1 MTSLN
6 AEPTTILYFQATT
19 PAAQG
24 GDGDQNGGGG
34 GGRPGDDMGGGVRVT
49 APPVIEKKKGLLAG
63 KKQETMSPYDVV
75 PTIRP
80 IVIVGPSLKGYEVTD
95 MMQKA
100 VFEYLKHRFEGRIFI
115 TRVSADI
122 SLGKKSV
129 LNNPP
134 KRAILDKAQ
143 FRQANVAEVQS
154 EIERIFEISRN
165 MQLVVLDC
173 DTVNHPSQLA
183 KTSLAPIVVYLK
195 ITSPKVLQRLIKS
208 RGKAQ
213 SRNLNVQVVA
223 ADKLAQCPPEMF
235 DVTLDENQLDEA
247 CEHLA
252 EYLEGYWRDV
262 TPPGQTTTIP
272 AVGATM
278 SPGTP
283 KGSRSRRPDPN
294 ASPSVQH
301 RVSGGGVEDPKG
313 QLGGRLR
320 GGGGSGEFPP
330 QPNHDLPPRPGGNN
344 AQQRGGGGAMNQ
356 LDEVGPDGGGYDVD
370 GVGGG
375 GDPYLDEGVVSGRGP
390 GRYDYTSEWYDDDP
404 HAPMGPGGGGGGGRR
419 DMGPPGGDGP
429 HGQWHGG
436 GGDGR
441 QDSYHGD
448 HYPPEDDRMYPDS
461 AAAAARGP
469 AAYNS
474 AAQSHLS
481 PSGRY
486 YDPHGAPDPQGL
498 DSRHYNDQSGGG
510 GFGDYGGGDI
520 VYSDS
525 HRRPLGP
532 VANVSNHV
540 PPAPGA
546 GGMGPPRGY
555 GPGGG
560 GGGGYGYEDEY

>member
-1 MTSLN
+1 M
-6 AEPTTILYFQATT
+6 
-19 PAAQG
+19 
-24 GDGDQNGGGG
+24 
-34 GGRPGDDMGGGVRVT
+34 T
-49 APPVIEKKKGLLAG
+49 APPVIEKKKGLLG

-262 TPPGQTTTIP
+262 TPPGHTTTIP
-272 AVGATM
+272 AMGAVM

-283 KGSRSRRPDPN
+283 KGSRSRSRQHGGGGGSGPDPN

-301 RVSGGGVEDPKG
+301 RVSGGGGVGNDAKG
-313 QLGGRLR
+313 RI
-320 GGGGSGEFPP
+320 GGGGGGDFPP
-330 QPNHDLPPRPGGNN
+330 QPNHDLPPRPGG
-344 AQQRGGGGAMNQ
+344 MNP
-356 LDEVGPDGGGYDVD
+356 LDEVGPDGGRYDE
-370 GVGGG
+370 G
-375 GDPYLDEGVVSGRGP
+375 GDPYLEDQGPP
-390 GRYDYTSEWYDDDP
+390 GRYDDYSSEWYDE
-404 HAPMGPGGGGGGGRR
+404 R
-419 DMGPPGGDGP
+419 D
-429 HGQWHGG
+429 GQWHGG
-436 GGDGR
+436 GGGGGNGGGGR
-441 QDSYHGD
+441 QDSYPGD

-461 AAAAARGP
+461 AGRGP
-469 AAYNS
+469 PPGAGYNS
-474 AAQSHLS
+474 SAQQSHLS

-486 YDPHGAPDPQGL
+486 YDHPDPQQQGL
-498 DSRHYNDQSGGG
+498 DSRQYNEQSGVG

-520 VYSDS
+520 VYNDS

-532 VANVSNHV
+532 AANVPNHA
-540 PPAPGA
+540 PPGPGA
-546 GGMGPPRGY
+546 GPPRGY
-555 GPGGG
+555 GGD
-560 GGGGYGYEDEY
+560 GYGYEDQY